1 MAGVRFKSL
10 QAATPRL
17 DEQFDRILFV
27 VNLAQPNTTLC
38 QTGAEL
44 KTRFAMQRN
53 AATALMPPAGRDVRA
68 VMHQVAA
75 STSSR
80 ANHRACD
87 IKIIS

>member
-10 QAATPRL
+10 QAATPLL

-44 KTRFAMQRN
+44 NTRFAMQRS
-53 AATALMPPAGRDVRA
+53 AATALMPPPEG
-68 VMHQVAA
+68 M
-75 STSSR
+75 SGL
-80 ANHRACD
+80 
-87 IKIIS
+87 

>member
-10 QAATPRL
+10 QAATPLL

-44 KTRFAMQRN
+44 KT
-53 AATALMPPAGRDVRA
+53 A
-68 VMHQVAA
+68 VVCSNNPEAYA
-75 STSSR
+75 NIAKLLTYYLLPLRSR
-80 ANHRACD
+80 HSAV
-87 IKIIS
+87 K